1 MTKRDGQKTGSG
13 KTAGKGGASPAR
25 GDLKVRVKTARG
37 RSVSSQNWLKRQLND
52 PFVARSRE
60 EGYRSRAAYK
70 LTELDDRFRFLKP
83 GRRVL
88 ELGAAPGAWTQ
99 VNIARVKG
107 GQVVAIDIN
116 PMEPIAGATVLQLDA
131 ESPEAE
137 AALLQALGGKVDVI
151 ESDMASPATGHRAT
165 DHIRI
170 IALCEA
176 AFAFAERM
184 LAPGGAFVAKLLRG
198 GTEHEFLALLKR
210 RFDTVKTVK
219 PAASRADSSEI
230 FVVALGFRPAP
241 EVPGA
246 APPVS

>member
-1 MTKRDGQKTGSG
+1 MAKRDGQKTGSG
-13 KTAGKGGASPAR
+13 KAAGKGGASPAR
-25 GDLKVRVKTARG
+25 GALKIRVKTARG

-52 PFVARSRE
+52 PFVARAKE

-70 LTELDDRFRFLKP
+70 LTELDDKYRFLKP
-83 GRRVL
+83 GKRVL

-131 ESPEAE
+131 ESAAAE
-137 AALLQALGGKVDVI
+137 DILLQAVGGKVDVI

-241 EVPGA
+241 DAPA
-246 APPVS
+246 AAEPVS